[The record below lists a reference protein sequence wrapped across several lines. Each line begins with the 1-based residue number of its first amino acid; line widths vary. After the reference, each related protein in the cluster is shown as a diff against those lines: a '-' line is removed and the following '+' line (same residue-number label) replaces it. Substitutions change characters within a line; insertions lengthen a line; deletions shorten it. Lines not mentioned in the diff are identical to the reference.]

1 MNQEQRKKI
10 GKIVG
15 ILEDQRDDMTEMRE
29 EEQEKFDNLTEGLQ
43 QTENGEAMEIAI
55 TQLENGADDLDG
67 VITTIEALI

>member
-1 MNQEQRKKI
+1 MPV
-10 GKIVG
+10 IVS